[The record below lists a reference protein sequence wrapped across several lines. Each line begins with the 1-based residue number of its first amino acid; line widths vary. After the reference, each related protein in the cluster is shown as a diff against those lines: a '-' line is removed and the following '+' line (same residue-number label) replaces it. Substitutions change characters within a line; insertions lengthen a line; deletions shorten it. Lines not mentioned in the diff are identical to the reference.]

1 MIHNNKNLIFK
12 KVKTEK
18 LGKAILDL
26 FYEIYFRSKNLFFTP
41 IDPIINFETNLFL
54 NLQFQH
60 SIL

>member
-26 FYEIYFRSKNLFFTP
+26 FYEIYFRSKNLFLP
-41 IDPIINFETNLFL
+41 LL
-54 NLQFQH
+54 
-60 SIL
+60 ILS